1 MKVSMFVT
9 LFNIMLELLARGERN
24 ERIQIRTEEDKQ
36 SLFEDDK
43 IL

>member
-1 MKVSMFVT
+1 
-9 LFNIMLELLARGERN
+9 MLELLARGERN